1 MKMRKFMMKSVMF
14 CAAMLF
20 ALPAMALETPIGLPQ
35 NLYGMEIAA
44 VYLQPIEM
52 EPATGPHAM
61 RLRKDSDIHIE
72 ADIRATENNPNGFAA
87 GEWIPDL
94 TVEYTLIKLDTNEKI
109 EGHMS
114 PMVAN
119 DGPHYGDNVK
129 MSGAGRYKVV
139 YRIDSPAQKGFG
151 RHTDRETGVRPW
163 FPAFETEWEFN
174 YFGPGKKGGY

>member
-1 MKMRKFMMKSVMF
+1 MRKFMMMF
-14 CAAMLF
+14 VTLCAAIFF
-20 ALPAMALETPIGLPQ
+20 ALPVMALETPIGLPQ

-52 EPATGPHAM
+52 EPSTGPHAM
-61 RLRKDSDIHIE
+61 RARKDSDIHIE

-87 GEWIPDL
+87 GEWIPNL
-94 TVEYTLIKLDTNEKI
+94 TVEYTLVKLDTGEKI

-129 MSGAGRYKVV
+129 MLGAGRYKIV
-139 YRIDSPAQKGFG
+139 YKIDNPLKQGFG

-163 FPAFETEWEFN
+163 FEAFETEWEFN